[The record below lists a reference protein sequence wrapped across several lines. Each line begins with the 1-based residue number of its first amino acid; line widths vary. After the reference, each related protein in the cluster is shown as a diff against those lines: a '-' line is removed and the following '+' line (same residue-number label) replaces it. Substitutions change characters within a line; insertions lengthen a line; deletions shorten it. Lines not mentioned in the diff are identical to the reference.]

1 MTHHG
6 NNKEWPADQVD
17 ALKALWAERKTAS
30 EIAKALGNK
39 SRAAVL
45 GKAHRLGLSERTAPA
60 NFQTHTGA
68 AQAARQPKAPPVKRN
83 RATGGI
89 KIDKPAPA
97 SSFGRFAPSSPEEAA
112 KKREHFA
119 KHGAGIIDGF
129 AEAANDT
136 SILLIDRRRFQ
147 CSWPVGEVSGAG
159 QMCCGQPVDP
169 AATGATETYCPTHH
183 KRAVGRVLAASKAF
197 GFGERRPARRA
208 ESTPWDQGRAA

>member
-6 NNKEWPADQVD
+6 NNDPWPDHQVD
-17 ALKALWAERKTAS
+17 ALKALWAEKKSAS
-30 EIAKALGNK
+30 EIAKALGDK

-45 GKAHRLGLSERTAPA
+45 GKARRLGLSERTAPA
-60 NFQTHTGA
+60 NFKTHTGA

-97 SSFGRFAPSSPEEAA
+97 SSFGRFAPSSPAEAA
-112 KKREHFA
+112 KKRAHFTE
-119 KHGAGIIDGF
+119 KGAGIIKGF

-169 AATGATETYCPTHH
+169 NATGVTESYCPAHR
-183 KRAVGRVLAASKAF
+183 KRAVGMVLPATKAF
-197 GFGERRPARRA
+197 GFGERRQARRA

>member
-1 MTHHG
+1 
-6 NNKEWPADQVD
+6 
-17 ALKALWAERKTAS
+17 
-30 EIAKALGNK
+30 
-39 SRAAVL
+39 
-45 GKAHRLGLSERTAPA
+45 RLGTHQRTAPTSIRRQA
-60 NFQTHTGA
+60 STS
-68 AQAARQPKAPPVKRN
+68 QAARQPKAPPGKRS
-83 RATGGI
+83 RAPGGT

-183 KRAVGRVLAASKAF
+183 KRAVGGVLAASKAF

-208 ESTPWDQGRAA
+208 DSTPWDQGRAA

>member
-6 NNKEWPADQVD
+6 NNDPWPEHQVD
-17 ALKALWAERKTAS
+17 ALRALWEEKKSAS

-45 GKAHRLGLSERTAPA
+45 GKARRLGLGERTAPA
-60 NFQTHTGA
+60 NFQTHTKA
-68 AQAARQPKAPPVKRN
+68 VQAARKPKAPAVKRN
-83 RATGGI
+83 RHTGGI

-112 KKREHFA
+112 KKLAHFA
-119 KHGAGIIDGF
+119 KHGAGINGGF
-129 AEAANDT
+129 TEAANDT
-136 SILLIDRRRFQ
+136 SILLIDRGRFQ
-147 CSWPVGEVSGAG
+147 CSWPVGEISGAG

-169 AATGATETYCPTHH
+169 TATGATESYCPAHR
-183 KRAVGRVLAASKAF
+183 KRTVGLVLPATKAF

>member
-6 NNKEWPADQVD
+6 NNDPWPHHEVE
-17 ALKALWAERKTAS
+17 ALRTLWAEGKSAADISKIIPGRS
-30 EIAKALGNK
+30 RSVVVAK
-39 SRAAVL
+39 V
-45 GKAHRLGLSERTAPA
+45 HRMGWSGPDAIERLP
-60 NFQTHTGA
+60 
-68 AQAARQPKAPPVKRN
+68 RREPSAPPIKRN

-112 KKREHFA
+112 KKRQHFA

-136 SILLIDRRRFQ
+136 SVLLIDRRRFQ

-197 GFGERRPARRA
+197 GFGERRPTGRRD
-208 ESTPWDQGRAA
+208 STPWDQGRAA

>member
-1 MTHHG
+1 MTFHG
-6 NNKEWPADQVD
+6 NNDPWPHHEVE
-17 ALKALWAERKTAS
+17 ALRKLWAEGKSAADISKIIPGRSRSAVV
-30 EIAKALGNK
+30 AK
-39 SRAAVL
+39 V
-45 GKAHRLGLSERTAPA
+45 HRMGWSGPDAIERLP
-60 NFQTHTGA
+60 
-68 AQAARQPKAPPVKRN
+68 RREPSAPPVKRN

>member
-1 MTHHG
+1 MSTILNAWHDHEIETMKKMWLAG
-6 NNKEWPADQVD
+6 NSA
-17 ALKALWAERKTAS
+17 T
-30 EIAKALGNK
+30 EIARVLP
-39 SRAAVL
+39 SRSRNSVIAKV
-45 GKAHRLGLSERTAPA
+45 HRLGLTRERMEAKASPPASTGRAPA
-60 NFQTHTGA
+60 
-68 AQAARQPKAPPVKRN
+68 VKRN
-83 RATGGI
+83 RTTGGI

-97 SSFGRFAPSSPEEAA
+97 SSFGRFAPSSPAEAA

-147 CSWPVGEVSGAG
+147 CSWPVGDVSGAK

-169 AATGATETYCPTHH
+169 AATGATETYCLTHH

-197 GFGERRPARRA
+197 GFGERRQARRA